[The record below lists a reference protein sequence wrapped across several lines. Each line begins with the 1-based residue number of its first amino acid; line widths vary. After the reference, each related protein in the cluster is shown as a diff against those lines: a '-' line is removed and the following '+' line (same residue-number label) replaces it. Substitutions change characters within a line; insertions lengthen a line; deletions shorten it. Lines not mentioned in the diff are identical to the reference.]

1 MNIIDPFTLIFYV
14 IGSTFLLGTF
24 VLLGK
29 AYKDDRRRYTR
40 LNVLFKKIVTEPKN
54 STLGNF
60 LYNETTEKTLRR
72 LLVPHWI
79 DSITFNGTRLAIV
92 VFATFLLL
100 LKTKTGI
107 GPIPSIVLL
116 IVCLLFSFGS
126 MLKKGLPL
134 YYLLDFNRKL
144 RVRKKNNEVYS
155 LYLLI
160 NSEFNT
166 HEEKVGNVYNLLY
179 ESRKYFQ
186 YIRTSIDQALTSG
199 NGKAINWDAFVSDV
213 NTQEAERLAMI
224 MKEVEVLSI
233 AQTKQLLAQKREEFA
248 NHNLREYEDYLEDRG
263 KIIYFVAFICA
274 ASIFI
279 CPIVVHYLQYRD
291 IMDSV
296 NNINL

>member
-1 MNIIDPFTLIFYV
+1 MNLIDPFTLLFYG
-14 IGSTFLLGTF
+14 IGSLLLLGAYI
-24 VLLGK
+24 LLRK

-40 LNVLFKKIVTEPKN
+40 LNVLFKKIVKEPKN

-60 LYNETTEKTLRR
+60 LYNETTENALKR
-72 LLVPHWI
+72 LLVPSWM
-79 DSITFNGTRLAIV
+79 DSIIFNGIRLIIV
-92 VFATFLLL
+92 VMATFFLLL
-100 LKTKTGI
+100 KVRTGI
-107 GPIPSIVLL
+107 GPFPSIVPL
-116 IVCLLFSFGS
+116 IVCLFFSFGS

-134 YYLLDFNRKL
+134 YYLLDLNRKI

-166 HEEKVGNVYNLLY
+166 HEDKVGNIYNLLY
-179 ESRKYFQ
+179 DSRKYFH
-186 YIRTSIDQALTSG
+186 YIRRSIDQALSSG

-224 MKEVEVLSI
+224 MKEVEVLSVI
-233 AQTKQLLAQKREEFA
+233 QTKKLLEQKREEFA